1 LFAGDLAEDLAGG
14 AAAGDAASDS
24 HTTHKLNFMLAY
36 IYACLREYS
45 YTRVLYQHTH
55 HVYGL
60 QIWTDILIIHERVWD
75 ELAVDAILLSVFMQS
90 YLTPFDDIT
99 PFDNI

>member
-1 LFAGDLAEDLAGG
+1 
-14 AAAGDAASDS
+14 
-24 HTTHKLNFMLAY
+24 M
-36 IYACLREYS
+36 
-45 YTRVLYQHTH
+45 
-55 HVYGL
+55 
-60 QIWTDILIIHERVWD
+60 IHERVWD